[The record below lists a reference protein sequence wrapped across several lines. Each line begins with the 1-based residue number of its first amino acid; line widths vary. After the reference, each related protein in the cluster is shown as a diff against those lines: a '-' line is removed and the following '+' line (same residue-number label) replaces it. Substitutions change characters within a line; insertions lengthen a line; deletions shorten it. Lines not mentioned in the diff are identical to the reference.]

1 MSCRNHTNGLWQGK
15 QYITK
20 ISALNRAASIVSVPM
35 LGINPEADDAEMNGH
50 SLILQDEMAPDR
62 EIRINRG

>member
-1 MSCRNHTNGLWQGK
+1 M
-15 QYITK
+15 TK
-20 ISALNRAASIVSVPM
+20 ISALNRAASRTVSVS
-35 LGINPEADDAEMNGH
+35 LFGINPEAYDAEMNGH